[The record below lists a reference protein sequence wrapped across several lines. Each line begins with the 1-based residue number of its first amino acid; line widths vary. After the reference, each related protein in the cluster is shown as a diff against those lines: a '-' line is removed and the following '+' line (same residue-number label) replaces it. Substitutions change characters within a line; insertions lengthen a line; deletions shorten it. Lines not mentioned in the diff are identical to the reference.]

1 VSTDSVLDLVR
12 EWADAELRGDADA
25 LDTLLAADFVGVGP
39 RGFVL
44 TREQWLARYR
54 SGDLRNSAFE
64 LREPQAREYGAAAV
78 VVGTQAQQTTHQ
90 GRDTSAELR
99 ATLVAVRAA
108 GGAAAGGAAAG
119 DAADR
124 WLLAGVHLSPIAGPL

>member
-1 VSTDSVLDLVR
+1 VNTDSVLELVR
-12 EWADAELRGDADA
+12 TWADAELRGDYQA
-25 LDTLLAADFVGVGP
+25 LDGLLAADFVGVGP

-54 SGDLRNSAFE
+54 SGDLRNTAFE
-64 LREPQAREYGAAAV
+64 LRDPQVRDYGAAAV

-108 GGAAAGGAAAG
+108 
-119 DAADR
+119 DR
-124 WLLAGVHLSPIAGPL
+124 WLLAGVQLSPIAGPL

>member
-1 VSTDSVLDLVR
+1 VSTDNVLDLVR
-12 EWADAELRGDADA
+12 AWTDAELRGDADA

-64 LREPQAREYGAAAV
+64 LRDPQVRDYGAAAV

-99 ATLVAVRAA
+99 ATLVAVRTGEA
-108 GGAAAGGAAAG
+108 G
-119 DAADR
+119 